1 MVGNDCKTKILN
13 RIISFDIGRWNLIF
27 YVANV
32 LGYVGFG
39 KLFFHMKIFDVCSKR
54 HIFRD
59 RTI

>member
-1 MVGNDCKTKILN
+1 MVGNDCKTKTLN

-27 YVANV
+27 YVASV

-39 KLFFHMKIFDVCSKR
+39 KLFFHVKIVDVCSKR

-59 RTI
+59 RTT